1 MRISTIYINKFK
13 NLSQFNLDFEK
24 SYYVSVLLGKNGTGK
39 SNLLEFITIIF
50 KSLDLA
56 SSPANFKEI
65 YKTELES
72 FNEKPS
78 DFGIEYIINSHKILV
93 KLEDND
99 LKIRNLTRS
108 ERITFSK
115 FKDLGEIVFPS
126 HIIGYYSG
134 KNDRFKKVFE
144 KHTDKAKDNIRE
156 ISNAIFR
163 KNQQENQ
170 ARKREVTIPDNE
182 KVKIPEEEKLRFLL
196 YANYDLS
203 QLLLLTLFAFRNQK
217 DSIKGLFEEYLKIDG
232 FIHFSITLK
241 SPSFN
246 KEEDGKDTFWGVA
259 GASLRFASFLY
270 RISINSL
277 DLPKEQ
283 VKGMNIESSV
293 KEAVTYLID
302 ADTFVK
308 EVLDEFENDE
318 SEIFRHLESL
328 ILSDLLY
335 EVIIDVKRGDEEIS
349 FSNLSEGEQQL
360 ISTIGLMM
368 ITGRKNSLY
377 LLDEPDT
384 HLNPKWQRDYIK
396 IIKSLVQKKDNS
408 HILMATHSP
417 FISQAV
423 KGSDLILFKKEESA
437 TVIQKIHNMHT
448 WKIDQ
453 ILTSELYELEST
465 RASDVEYSIVRR
477 DQLRSLDRDLRKS
490 ESDELKTIDNILED
504 LGVGRTAH
512 EVKLNDRM
520 KKLSEIFE
528 KADNK

>member
-1 MRISTIYINKFK
+1 MRISNIYINKFK
-13 NLSQFNLDFEK
+13 NLKKFNLDFENA
-24 SYYVSVLLGKNGTGK
+24 YYVSVLLGKNGTGK
-39 SNLLEFITIIF
+39 SNLLEFISIIF

-56 SSPANFKEI
+56 NSPANFKEI
-65 YKTELES
+65 YKTELEA
-72 FNEKPS
+72 FNEESS
-78 DFGIEYIINSHKILV
+78 DFGIEYIINTHKIHI
-93 KLEDND
+93 KFEDND
-99 LKIRNLTRS
+99 LNIRNLTRS
-108 ERITFSK
+108 ERITFTK
-115 FKDLGEIVFPS
+115 FKELGEIVFPS

-144 KHTDKAKDNIRE
+144 KHTENSQDNIRE

-170 ARKREVTIPDNE
+170 ARKRDVVIPDNE
-182 KVKIPEEEKLRFLL
+182 KVNIPDEENLRSLL
-196 YANYDLS
+196 YADYDLS

-217 DSIKGLFEEYLKIDG
+217 ESIKELFVEYLKIDG
-232 FIHFSITLK
+232 FIRFSITLK

-246 KEEDGKDTFWGVA
+246 KEEEGKDTFWGVA

-270 RISINSL
+270 RISLDSL
-277 DLPKEQ
+277 DLPKDQ

-302 ADTFVK
+302 ADKFVE
-308 EVLDEFENDE
+308 EVLAEFDNDE

-335 EVIIDVKRGDEEIS
+335 EVIIDVKRDEEEIS

-396 IIKSLVQKKDNS
+396 IIKSLVRKEDNS

-423 KGSDLILFKKEESA
+423 ESDLILFKKEEGA
-437 TVIQKIHNMHT
+437 TVVEKIHNMHT

-453 ILTSELYELEST
+453 ILTSELFGLEST
-465 RASDVEYSIVRR
+465 RSSHIEHVIVRR
-477 DQLRSLDRDLRKS
+477 DQLRSLDRELRKG
-490 ESDELKTIDNILED
+490 ETDELIEIEKILED

-520 KKLSEIFE
+520 KRLSEIFE
-528 KADNK
+528 KADTK

>member
-1 MRISTIYINKFK
+1 MRISNIYIKKFK
-13 NLSQFNLDFEK
+13 NLNQFNLDFENA
-24 SYYVSVLLGKNGTGK
+24 YYVSVLLGKNGTGK

-56 SSPANFKEI
+56 DSPANFKEL
-65 YKTELES
+65 YKAELES
-72 FNEKPS
+72 FNEKSS
-78 DFGIEYIINSHKILV
+78 DFRIEYTINTHKVHI
-93 KLEDND
+93 KFEGND
-99 LKIRNLTRS
+99 LNIRNLTRS
-108 ERITFSK
+108 ERIAFTK
-115 FKDLGEIVFPS
+115 FKELGETVFPS

-144 KHTDKAKDNIRE
+144 RHTEKAQDNIRE
-156 ISNAIFR
+156 ISNANFR

-170 ARKREVTIPDNE
+170 ARKSGAIIPNNE
-182 KVKIPEEEKLRFLL
+182 KVKIPDEENLRSLL
-196 YANYDLS
+196 YADYDLS

-217 DSIKGLFEEYLKIDG
+217 GSIKSLFDEYLKING
-232 FIHFSITLK
+232 FIRFSITLK

-246 KEEDGKDTFWGVA
+246 KEEDKDSFWGVA

-270 RISINSL
+270 RISLDSL
-277 DLPKEQ
+277 DLPIEQ
-283 VKGMNIESSV
+283 VKGMYIESSV

-302 ADTFVK
+302 ADKFVE
-308 EVLDEFENDE
+308 EVLAEFDNDE
-318 SEIFRHLESL
+318 AEIFRHLESL

-335 EVIIDVKRGDEEIS
+335 EVIIDVKRGEEEIS

-396 IIKSLVQKKDNS
+396 IIKSLVQKEDNS

-423 KGSDLILFKKEESA
+423 ESDLILFKKVEGV
-437 TVIQKIHNMHT
+437 TVVEKIHNMHT

-453 ILTSELYELEST
+453 ILTSELFGLEST
-465 RASDVEYSIVRR
+465 RSSHIEYVIVRR
-477 DQLRSLDRDLRKS
+477 DQLRSLDRELSKG
-490 ESDELKTIDNILED
+490 EADELVEIETILDD

-520 KKLSEIFE
+520 KRLSAIFE
-528 KADNK
+528 KADTK